1 MEEYIKKLLEQVRF
15 EKAHKAISDEIRAHI
30 EDQAEAH
37 ISEGMDKET
46 AEKRAV
52 EDMGDPVETG
62 IALDKV
68 HRPQVAWSVVVATLV
83 VAVLGIV
90 LRVFMERTG
99 YFLHDERFIK
109 ATIIGIILM
118 LLLYFI
124 DYTTVAKYSKVVGYL
139 LLMAFVSC
147 RLAKILLYDSNVD
160 NVLSDYNYVLMKSIY
175 MVDILRPLII
185 PLFAG
190 IIYKYRGQRNKG
202 IIKAIC
208 CIIITFVAIYSGKS
222 RDIEWSILIIGMLA
236 ELTIAV
242 IKGWIEVKKKPVLI
256 SMWSALGL
264 FFVHHIYRLKAPLSS
279 IYTAEDEMIR
289 RHIKAAKLLGDNCN
303 LGGYGVNIF
312 TIAITMGIVIA
323 IAIAA
328 VIIGLIVIGVMA
340 VSKTKNQLGGVMAAG
355 CLTWLTANTVFNIL
369 SGFGIIP
376 DPDQSSFLPFIS
388 GELTFEGLIASYAML
403 GIILSIYKYKNA
415 YPKHVDIRIRSNI
428 KVLSRNTEFY
438 TWKNT

>member
-30 EDQAEAH
+30 EDQAEAN

-99 YFLHDERFIK
+99 YFLHYERFIK

-185 PLFAG
+185 PFFAG

-222 RDIEWSILIIGMLA
+222 RDIEWSILI
-236 ELTIAV
+236 
-242 IKGWIEVKKKPVLI
+242 P
-256 SMWSALGL
+256 
-264 FFVHHIYRLKAPLSS
+264 FSS

-388 GELTFEGLIASYAML
+388 GERTFEGLIASYAML

-415 YPKHVDIRIRSNI
+415 YPEHVDISI
-428 KVLSRNTEFY
+428 SRKDFAI
-438 TWKNT
+438 